1 MMKQKILMITMGLDI
16 GGAETHI
23 VELSKELKRRGYD
36 ILVASSGGIY
46 VREIEDYGIRHEVV
60 PMNTRNAGMMFRSFF
75 LLRRLIKRE
84 NPDIVHAHA
93 RIPAFVAG
101 MVRKTLKFNFV
112 TSAHGVFET
121 GGGLR
126 YLTNWGD
133 KTVAVSDD
141 IRRYLRESYG
151 VAGQNIKVTINGI
164 DTEKFSSHTSSEK
177 IEREFGLNPDAPVIC
192 HVSRLDDETVMM
204 AEKLIDSVIRIDQEM
219 PGAQLIIAGGG
230 TMEESL
236 KQRASSI
243 NDSMGRRAVIMT
255 GPRTDINEIVAS
267 CDLFVGVS
275 RTALEAMSCE
285 KPVILAG
292 NAGYMGLFCHE
303 KLEEA
308 KSDNFCCRERGHKW
322 GDDPAADIIESLKRI
337 DTPEMEELK
346 KFGRQVILDDYSVS
360 RMADDYIAVYNK
372 AVEKPYHI
380 LMSGYYGFHNAG
392 DDAILNAIH
401 RNLTQMDEN
410 LQVRVLIANPEEASQ
425 IYDYDMV
432 SRFHIFGLL
441 RAIHRCDLLI
451 SGGGSLLQ
459 DRTSTKSIMYYL
471 TIINLAKL
479 MGKKVMLYANGIG
492 PVIKPANRRRVKRA
506 VSRADL
512 ITLRDINSVD
522 ELRRMGVDRPD
533 MCVTA
538 DPVFTFD
545 GIPKDRA
552 RQLLEEEGIPTE
564 KPFVGVS
571 LRSWYS
577 IPDFKEKMA
586 RICDEIYSRYDRN
599 IVFIAMQTPYDTEI
613 SRQVQQ
619 RMQHPSYILSNR
631 YATDKIMGMVGCA
644 DFVLCMRLH
653 TLIFAARMH
662 VPTLGLVYDPK
673 VLYHL
678 KSLDMPSLG
687 DVETLDTEKALE
699 LVDDMVQNREEYAKR
714 IEEKSEEF
722 RKLACKNDELVLKLI
737 RDELNR
743 QS

>member
-1 MMKQKILMITMGLDI
+1 MKQKILMITMSLDI

-36 ILVASSGGIY
+36 IIVASNGGIY
-46 VREIEDYGIRHEVV
+46 VQEIENYGIRHEVV
-60 PMNTRNAGMMFRSFF
+60 PMNTRNAAMMIRSFV

-101 MVRKTLKFNFV
+101 MVRRTMKFNFV

-121 GGGLR
+121 GRGLK

-151 VAGQNIKVTINGI
+151 VAGQNITVTINGI
-164 DTEKFSSHTSSEK
+164 DTDKFSAGTDSRK
-177 IEREFGLNPDAPVIC
+177 IVREFGIDPDAPVIC

-204 AEKLIDSVIRIDQEM
+204 AEKLISSMIRINREI
-219 PGAQLIIAGGG
+219 PGVQLVIAGGG
-230 TMEESL
+230 TMEAYL
-236 KQRASSI
+236 KKRVSEI
-243 NDSMGRRAVIMT
+243 NDEIGRRAIIMT

-292 NAGYMGLFCHE
+292 NAGYMGLFRRE
-303 KLEEA
+303 NLEEA
-308 KSDNFCCRERGHKW
+308 QSDNFCCRSRGHHRS
-322 GDDPAADIIESLKRI
+322 DDLAADIISALKHI
-337 DTPEMEELK
+337 GTPEMEELRQ
-346 KFGRQVILDDYSVS
+346 FGRKVILGEYSVS
-360 RMADDYIAVYNK
+360 RMADDYIAVYDK
-372 AVEKPYHI
+372 AVQKPYRI

-410 LQVRVLIANPEEASQ
+410 IQIRVLIKNPEEASQ

-432 SRFHIFGLL
+432 NRFHIFSLL

-471 TIINLAKL
+471 TIINLAKM

-492 PVIKPANRRRVKRA
+492 PVIKPANRRRVRRA
-506 VSRADL
+506 VSRADV
-512 ITLRDINSVD
+512 ITLRDINSVE
-522 ELRRMGVDRPD
+522 ELRRMGVNRPD
-533 MCVTA
+533 MEVTA

-545 GIPKDRA
+545 GISRSRA
-552 RQLLEEEGIPTE
+552 LQLLKEEGIPVE
-564 KPFVGVS
+564 KPFICVS
-571 LRSWYS
+571 LRSWYG
-577 IPDFKEKMA
+577 IPDFEEKMA
-586 RICDEIYSRYDRN
+586 FICDEAAERYQRN

-613 SRQVQQ
+613 SQRVQQ
-619 RMQHPSYILSNR
+619 RMRNPSWILSNR
-631 YATDKIMGMVGCA
+631 YATDRIMGMVGCA

-653 TLIFAARMH
+653 TLVFAARMH

-678 KSLDMPSLG
+678 KALDMPSLG
-687 DVETLDTEKALE
+687 DVETLDVEKALALIDGMVNRQEEYARRITEKA
-699 LVDDMVQNREEYAKR
+699 
-714 IEEKSEEF
+714 EEF
-722 RKLACKNDELVLKLI
+722 RRRACRNDELVRKI
-737 RDELNR
+737 IHSEPER
-743 QS
+743 